1 MNALKKSMYN
11 DIHTTIFFTKTHNM
25 PSIRQEKV
33 ATLIQQELAIIFQ
46 QNSVS
51 HFGGAFI
58 TVTTVR
64 MSSDLGTARVYIS
77 YFANKGT
84 DKKAFIESIRAK
96 TSMIRGML
104 GKKVGKQLRIVPELY
119 FYLDDSLDYAE
130 EINNLLKK

>member
-1 MNALKKSMYN
+1 
-11 DIHTTIFFTKTHNM
+11 M

-33 ATLIQQELAIIFQ
+33 ASLIQKELAIIFQ

-58 TVTTVR
+58 TVTAVR
-64 MSSDLGTARVYIS
+64 MSSDLGAARVFLS
-77 YFANKGT
+77 YFANSGT
-84 DKKAFIESIRAK
+84 DKKGFIEIIRSK

-104 GKKVGKQLRIVPELY
+104 GNKVGKQLRLVPELY